1 MRIIDVI
8 RASAKVAL
16 AYRKQPDNW
25 MPTMFDECQKLGGLY
40 IKFLQQLATT
50 EMASVQLKTYNRH
63 LSVFNDVEYEA
74 IDLAQTLVE
83 QLGGSMKQLKIID
96 TKPFAS
102 GSFAQ
107 VYRAE
112 YQAKP
117 VIIKVLRPSVAK
129 TLSLDTKLL
138 ILLSNLAQP
147 FLRNGLLH
155 LPDIAREFVV
165 ATKRETNYEHEAM
178 VAEYLRG
185 YYEAKQSR
193 VIIPRTYSE
202 LSTNRVI
209 VQDYIDG
216 MKLTD
221 AVAHGQAGGDT
232 VRFVRERT
240 GSDIRQQLAEM
251 GSELLISITQAD
263 YIMADPHPGN
273 IFLLPDNKIA
283 MIDFGLAAPRPKH
296 RSPYVNMI
304 TQYRALYEDRVNMGS
319 LAIAMM
325 AFYDYELYQALLMAT
340 DDTTI
345 TSRLEKFIALHAA
358 DTGLDRDRL
367 AIRRQ
372 ISQLFLQ
379 KINKNNRFAIHMNES
394 EVVLQKAMHG
404 FLGTS
409 QLVFGSQARSSYY
422 FQTVHAALV
431 RADDAIKEQGVTE
444 QFSSKEMTREHAA
457 EIVSDWLSDIAE
469 RDSRAYM
476 SIMKEVRV

>member
-1 MRIIDVI
+1 MRIVDVCK
-8 RASAKVAL
+8 ASIKVGL
-16 AYRKQPDNW
+16 AYRKQPDSW
-25 MPTMFDECQKLGGLY
+25 LPIMFDECQRLGGLY

-50 EMASVQLKTYNRH
+50 EMASVQLKMYGKH
-63 LSVFNDVEYEA
+63 LSVFDDVEYES
-74 IDLAQTLVE
+74 IDLGQTLE
-83 QLGGSMKQLKIID
+83 KQLGDKVKLLKI
-96 TKPFAS
+96 TENKPFAS

-112 YQAKP
+112 YRGRP
-117 VIIKVLRPSVAK
+117 VILKVLRPSIAK

-138 ILLSNLAQP
+138 IFLCNLAQP
-147 FLRNGLLH
+147 FLRSGLLN
-155 LPDIAREFVV
+155 LPNIAREFVV

-185 YYEAKQSR
+185 YYETKKSR
-193 VIIPRTYSE
+193 VVIPQTYKE
-202 LSTNRVI
+202 LSTNKLI
-209 VQDYIDG
+209 VQDYIEG
-216 MKLTD
+216 MKLTT

-232 VRFVRERT
+232 VRFVKEQT

-273 IFLLPDNKIA
+273 IFLLGDNKIA
-283 MIDFGLAAPRPKH
+283 MIDFGLAAPRPKY
-296 RSPYVNMI
+296 RAPYVNMI
-304 TQYRALYEDRVNMGS
+304 VQYRALYEDRVNMGS

-325 AFYDYELYQALLMAT
+325 AFYDYQLYQALAMVT
-340 DDTTI
+340 DDNTI
-345 TSRLEKFIALHAA
+345 TSRLKKFITVHAS
-358 DTGLDRDRL
+358 DEGLDRDRL
-367 AIRRQ
+367 AVRRQ

-394 EVVLQKAMHG
+394 EAVLQKAMHG

-431 RADDAIKEQGVTE
+431 RADEAIQEHGVTE
-444 QFSSKEMTREHAA
+444 QLISKEMTTEHAA

-469 RDSRAYM
+469 RDSKTYIN
-476 SIMKEVRV
+476 IMKEVHI